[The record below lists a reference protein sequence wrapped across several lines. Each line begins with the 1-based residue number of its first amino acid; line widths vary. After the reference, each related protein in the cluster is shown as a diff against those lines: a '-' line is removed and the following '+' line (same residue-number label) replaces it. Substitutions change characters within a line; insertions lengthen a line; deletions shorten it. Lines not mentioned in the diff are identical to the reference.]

1 MELARRCHELSA
13 GTNPH
18 QLMHATWPLLAAL
31 YHLGRWHELAPI
43 VDEHIAAFRQDPA
56 VECQFVRDG
65 PVIGATVLVHMG
77 EVERAHALAAVVGD
91 PMAEPETASAWQA
104 RFAVAAG
111 DPELA
116 RRISADKFL
125 EGRLYGPQH
134 AFALLEA
141 LLALGDLAAV
151 AEFLPT
157 ARANL
162 AGNALLAPACDRGE
176 GLLHTSAGRRREA
189 ARALR
194 AAVDGFE
201 RLGVPFEAART
212 REHLAT
218 VVPASQARPLLEAAG
233 STYQRLGATPGHQ
246 AIKDRLLKL
255 A

>member
-1 MELARRCHELSA
+1 
-13 GTNPH
+13 
-18 QLMHATWPLLAAL
+18 
-31 YHLGRWHELAPI
+31 
-43 VDEHIAAFRQDPA
+43 

-141 LLALGDLAAV
+141 LLALGDPAAV
-151 AEFLPT
+151 GEFLPT

-176 GLLHTSAGRRREA
+176 GVLHAGAGRRREA

-194 AAVDGFE
+194 AAVGGFE
-201 RLGVPFEAART
+201 RLGVPLEAARA
-212 REHLAT
+212 REQLAT
-218 VVPASQARPLLEAAG
+218 VVPAAEARSLLEAAG
-233 STYQRLGATPGHQ
+233 STYQRLGATPGHR
-246 AIKDRLLKL
+246 AIRDRLLTL